1 MYFPLEDSVDASK
14 WTHFEDD
21 GSDKGVMK
29 LETEV
34 GGGTAVICR
43 HLCLFLRVTAAAA
56 AAETLDETTCHPP
69 PPMRCYCYRWLI
81 PPSEVLFNS
90 TREILHHSIHD
101 SENILLLCIACR
113 SCGELRME
121 SLFVRVVKCRI
132 ASKCH
137 MHVFLRFCSLG
148 TLHPGLQSSYLHS
161 PQKSIASLPHMVD
174 GKMD

>member
-1 MYFPLEDSVDASK
+1 MDASK

-34 GGGTAVICR
+34 GEGSGRR
-43 HLCLFLRVTAAAA
+43 HLPSFVSLFA

-90 TREILHHSIHD
+90 TTEILHHSIHD
-101 SENILLLCIACR
+101 SENILLLFARR

-132 ASKCH
+132 VFKCH
-137 MHVFLRFCSLG
+137 MHVFLRGAQRDQNLG
-148 TLHPGLQSSYLHS
+148 SGPKT
-161 PQKSIASLPHMVD
+161 
-174 GKMD
+174 